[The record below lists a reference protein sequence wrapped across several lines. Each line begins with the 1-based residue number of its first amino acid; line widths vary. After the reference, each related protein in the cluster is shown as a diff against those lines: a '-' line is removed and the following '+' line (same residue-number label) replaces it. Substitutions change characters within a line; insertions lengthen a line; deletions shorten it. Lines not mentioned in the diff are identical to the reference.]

1 MAVVI
6 CGHPMRRYEIPGR
19 PVLDDPSCG
28 RRPGHPG
35 RHISEAAL
43 KAARERGQGPSGSAE
58 VAEAIRRAR
67 AAAGLTQRRLAAAV
81 SVTEVCVQLWE
92 RAERMPG
99 PERWEQLE
107 LTLGPLGIV
116 REAGREQAA
125 SREQSSAA

>member
-1 MAVVI
+1 MADVI

-43 KAARERGQGPSGSAE
+43 KRARERGQGPSGSAE
-58 VAEAIRRAR
+58 VAGAIRRAR

-92 RAERMPG
+92 RAARMPG

-116 REAGREQAA
+116 REAVAERPKTATREEAA
-125 SREQSSAA
+125 